1 MAHNQ
6 DVGARR
12 VTRGEFLGLGAGWAA
27 ALGAVTAGLGARVA
41 SPAEAAAS
49 TAPRRVPDGG
59 LQTHAA
65 TMPVDLIVR
74 NARVYTVDDAMPR
87 AEAFAVSGDRFVAIG
102 SNDDIDNLNGPGVEV
117 IDAGGMTVVPGFI
130 DAHSHPGSGGLREL
144 KSVNTDLRSIR
155 AIQDAL
161 RQRSEQTPAGEWVVG
176 FKYDDTKVS
185 DGRQLHRR
193 DIDEAVQDH
202 PVRITHRGGHT
213 SWYNSKAF
221 ELAGITASTPDPE
234 HGRFFREDGKLTGRV
249 AERAN
254 AVFSELITSDATRED
269 RQAGV
274 ELITRLMARS
284 GLTSVHDAGSGS
296 TTATAYRDAYRAG
309 ELRCRVYMLMRGA
322 IYESVKAAGLYTGF
336 GDEWFRLG
344 AVKFGADGSASE
356 RTMAMSTPYIG
367 RPDDFGIL
375 TMTQEDIHEVVEDCH
390 RHDFQVGIHAN
401 GDIAIDMVLNA
412 YERVQRE
419 FPRPDPRHRLEH
431 CSLVNPELLGRI
443 KATGSIPTPFYTY
456 VHYHGNKW
464 VEYGEEKM
472 RWMFAH
478 RSFLDYDIPV
488 AGASDYVPGPYEPLM
503 AIQSLVTR
511 KDFDG
516 RVWGPN
522 QRVSVDEALRIC
534 TMNGAHAS
542 FEESLK
548 GSITAGKL
556 ADFVILA
563 ADPHEVDADAI
574 KEIEVARTVA
584 GGRTTHAG

>member
-1 MAHNQ
+1 MTH
-6 DVGARR
+6 DRDDDERR
-12 VTRGEFLGLGAGWAA
+12 FTRGEFLGIGAGWAA
-27 ALGAVTAGLGARVA
+27 GIGAASAGL
-41 SPAEAAAS
+41 AAAS
-49 TAPRRVPDGG
+49 SSAAAASLSTSPHHVAVARSKRR
-59 LQTHAA
+59 ASA
-65 TMPVDLIVR
+65 PVDMIVR
-74 NARVYTVDDAMPR
+74 NARVHTVDDAMPA
-87 AEAFAVSGDRFVAIG
+87 AEAFAVSGDRFVAVG
-102 SNDDIDNLNGPGVEV
+102 SNADVDNLGGPGVEV

-144 KSVNTDLRSIR
+144 KSVNVDLRSIR

-161 RQRSEQTPAGEWVVG
+161 RQRSEQTPAGEWVIG

-193 DIDEAVQDH
+193 DIDEAVPDH

-213 SWYNSKAF
+213 SWYNSKALD
-221 ELAGITASTPDPE
+221 LAGITAATPDPE
-234 HGRFFREDGKLTGRV
+234 HGRFFREGGELTGRV

-254 AVFSELITSDATRED
+254 AVFSGLITNDATRQD

-274 ELITRLMARS
+274 ALITRLMARS
-284 GLTSVHDAGSGS
+284 GLTSVHDAGSGAAG
-296 TTATAYRDAYRAG
+296 ATAYRDGYRAG
-309 ELRCRVYMLMRGA
+309 ELRCRVYMLMRGG
-322 IYESVKAAGLYTGF
+322 IYEDVKAAGLYSGF

-356 RTMAMSTPYIG
+356 RTMAMSTPYVG
-367 RPDDFGIL
+367 RPDDYGIL
-375 TMTQEDIHEVVEDCH
+375 TMTQEDIHEAVEDCH

-412 YERVQRE
+412 YERVQRLW
-419 FPRPDPRHRLEH
+419 PRPDPRHRLEH

-464 VEYGEEKM
+464 VEYGAEKM

-516 RVWGPN
+516 RIWGPN
-522 QRVSVDEALRIC
+522 QRVSVEEALRIC
-534 TMNGAHAS
+534 TINGAHAS
-542 FEESLK
+542 FEETLK

-556 ADFVILA
+556 ADFVMLGEDPHD
-563 ADPHEVDADAI
+563 ADPDSI

-584 GGRTTHAG
+584 GGRTTHEA